1 MKTEKAYKMKLM
13 ITIETTAF
21 KFVSDKKKK
30 KSEKTRKK
38 GREIRREDKNGIFNY
53 SKLLINIFH
62 GKFLV
67 ANKLGKNKSCRL
79 N

>member
-1 MKTEKAYKMKLM
+1 MKTQKAYKMKLK
-13 ITIETTAF
+13 ITIETTTF
-21 KFVSDKKKK
+21 KFVSDKKK

-38 GREIRREDKNGIFNY
+38 TREIRREDKNGIFNY
-53 SKLLINIFH
+53 SKLLIHIFH